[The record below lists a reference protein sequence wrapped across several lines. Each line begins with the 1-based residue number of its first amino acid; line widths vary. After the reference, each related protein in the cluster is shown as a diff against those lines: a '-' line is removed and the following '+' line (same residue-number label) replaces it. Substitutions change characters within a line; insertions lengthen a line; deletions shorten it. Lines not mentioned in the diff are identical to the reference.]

1 MIHNGCRVHTGNER
15 VSTFQSWDPLILDLP
30 SRFKTLPLCFVQ
42 GRVLR
47 PKVFVVRC
55 TRSHHQTENRTM
67 GQPRLFLLRLT
78 TCSSYPLLVN
88 PTLNQLI
95 GTRLQQACPHLL
107 SFHTKNPRKRQTWSP
122 QGEGHSVPGKL
133 SEPPRT
139 GQLHHTS
146 APREGSWT
154 SAREHCCMFLPMTVD
169 RNYYKWSIFVVFI
182 ELYLYVCVCAHTCP
196 GPQGMWVSRESQSRC
211 WQVWTTSDRLV
222 PTLTQELGDLSP
234 QLSDDLGTSTSSEE
248 QWGDLDQQRL
258 LALTLPEP
266 LRKNWWEWA
275 GRVLALSDDTDK

>member
-182 ELYLYVCVCAHTCP
+182 ELYLYTSVCVHTRAQDHKACECHGSHSHGADRC
-196 GPQGMWVSRESQSRC
+196 GPRVIGWSQPLLKSWVIFLPNC
-211 WQVWTTSDRLV
+211 LM
-222 PTLTQELGDLSP
+222 TLGL
-234 QLSDDLGTSTSSEE
+234 QLPLKNNEE
-248 QWGDLDQQRL
+248 
-258 LALTLPEP
+258 T
-266 LRKNWWEWA
+266 
-275 GRVLALSDDTDK
+275 